1 MADQAALVI
10 AGLLFGGCDLSEP
23 AASDASPGTGP
34 QSCRADRDRTAK
46 AAGGV
51 PA

>member
-23 AASDASPGTGP
+23 PASEASPGTGP
-34 QSCRADRDRTAK
+34 CRADRDRTAK